1 MRPARLRIAC
11 LHTAASN
18 IAVFDAAAAGMDV
31 RLEHHVR
38 ADLLAAAEAA
48 GGLTEAIRAET
59 RAALAGLG
67 AQADVVLL
75 TCSTLGPAADG
86 YALRVDAVLA
96 SQVAACGG
104 TVVVLC
110 AVQTTL
116 EPTRLLFE
124 AAGAVV
130 DLRLVPGAW
139 DRFKAGD
146 IDGYHRR
153 IADAADT
160 AFAEGPKVVALAQAS
175 MAGAAAL
182 CTRGTPM
189 TSPQSGLA
197 AAVAAGAQTDA

>member
-1 MRPARLRIAC
+1 MRPAGLRIAC

-18 IAVFDAAAAGMDV
+18 IAVFDAAAVGMDAQ
-31 RLEHHVR
+31 LEHHVR

-48 GGLTEAIRAET
+48 GGLTEAIVAET
-59 RAALAGLG
+59 RTVLAELG
-67 AQADVVLL
+67 AQADAVLL

-86 YALRVDAVLA
+86 HALRVDAALA
-96 SQVAACGG
+96 SQVATCDG

-110 AVQTTL
+110 AIQTTL

-124 AAGAVV
+124 AAGANI

-139 DRFKAGD
+139 ERFKVGD
-146 IDGYHRR
+146 IAGYHRAVVDA
-153 IADAADT
+153 ADAA
-160 AFAEGPKVVALAQAS
+160 FVEGANVVALAQAS

-182 CTRGTPM
+182 CEHGTPL

-197 AAVAAGAQTDA
+197 AAIAIGVTSHA